1 MMLNNIFFKKRSS
14 NYCHSVIFLH
24 LNLLWLIFVDCKCF
38 IKTSICA
45 LIKKKINEHKNIAL
59 EKNHKCNS

>member
-1 MMLNNIFFKKRSS
+1 MMMLNNIFFLKRSS
-14 NYCHSVIFLH
+14 NYCLSVIFLQ
-24 LNLLWLIFVDCKCF
+24 WLIFVDCKCF

-59 EKNHKCNS
+59 EKKS

>member
-1 MMLNNIFFKKRSS
+1 MMLNNIFLKRSS

-24 LNLLWLIFVDCKCF
+24 LNLLWSIFVDCKCF

-59 EKNHKCNS
+59 EKK